1 MSIAIVADS
10 TCDIDP
16 QRAAALGV
24 TIVPLFVMW
33 GEKSYRDYVD
43 LSRARFYE
51 LLASE
56 PTLPT
61 TSQPSSAM
69 FEEAFAPA
77 VARGDEILCIT
88 ISSRLS
94 GTINAAR
101 AAAAQFPDA
110 SITVVDSKSV
120 SAGCAMLVERALQR
134 AKAGVAL
141 ADIVIELESESAS
154 QRLYACLPD
163 LSHVIRTGRIGGAR
177 AAIGT
182 LMKIVPVLTLADGTV
197 AAKAQV
203 RTFVRAQEAML
214 DLTLENTP
222 NPATSRY
229 IVIHT
234 NAPQLA
240 QAVLERL
247 TGRLNGVAPKMLE
260 IREAGP
266 VIAVHGGPG
275 AVGIF
280 SDSQ

>member
-1 MSIAIVADS
+1 MSVAIVADS
-10 TCDIDP
+10 TSDIDP

-24 TIVPLFVMW
+24 TIVPLFVLW

-56 PTLPT
+56 PMLPA

-69 FEEAFAPA
+69 FEEAYAPA
-77 VARGDEILCIT
+77 VARGDQILCIT

-101 AAAAQFPDA
+101 AAAAQFPC
-110 SITVVDSKSV
+110 SRIVVVDSKSV
-120 SAGCAMLVERALQR
+120 SAGCAMLVERALER

-141 ADIVIELESESAS
+141 DGIVAELESESAS

-182 LMKIVPVLTLADGTV
+182 LMKIVPVLTLADGIV
-197 AAKAQV
+197 EAKAQV
-203 RTFVRAQEAML
+203 RTFARAQETML
-214 DLTLENTP
+214 DLALENAP
-222 NPATSRY
+222 DPAVSRY

-234 NAPQLA
+234 NALQLA
-240 QAVLERL
+240 QSILGRL
-247 TGRLNGVAPKMLE
+247 TGRLGGVVPKLLE

-280 SDSQ
+280 SDSK